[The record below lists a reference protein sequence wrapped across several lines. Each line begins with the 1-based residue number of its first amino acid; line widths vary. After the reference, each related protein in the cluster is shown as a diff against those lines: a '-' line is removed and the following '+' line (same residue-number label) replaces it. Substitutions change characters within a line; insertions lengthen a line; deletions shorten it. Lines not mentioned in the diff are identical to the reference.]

1 MFRKVFRFV
10 FLVGI
15 LFSAAFIFLKLLAFI
30 LGNLSKVFR
39 SAGCAVYMFTSVVIM
54 ILSALDGDILTFS
67 AVGGVASV
75 ILANALSVSEDARD
89 RSAENK

>member
-1 MFRKVFRFV
+1 
-10 FLVGI
+10 
-15 LFSAAFIFLKLLAFI
+15 
-30 LGNLSKVFR
+30 
-39 SAGCAVYMFTSVVIM
+39 MFTSVVIL

-67 AVGGVASV
+67 AVGGVAST

>member
-1 MFRKVFRFV
+1 
-10 FLVGI
+10 
-15 LFSAAFIFLKLLAFI
+15 
-30 LGNLSKVFR
+30 
-39 SAGCAVYMFTSVVIM
+39 MFTSVVIL

-75 ILANALSVSEDARD
+75 ILANALSVSEDVRD